1 MAATSEDASM
11 EEREE
16 LMVSPKLAK
25 HHHPTRKVARFLKP
39 SVSSIDVQ
47 PFPFNLPTAS
57 SVPEKSSLNVSFNGW
72 RTTHRDW
79 KPWVDRMHC
88 MHQSTWKKAGIEQAV

>member
-1 MAATSEDASM
+1 MAGTSEDTIM

-72 RTTHRDW
+72 RTTGIGNHGLIACIVCTNL
-79 KPWVDRMHC
+79 PG
-88 MHQSTWKKAGIEQAV
+88 KKQE